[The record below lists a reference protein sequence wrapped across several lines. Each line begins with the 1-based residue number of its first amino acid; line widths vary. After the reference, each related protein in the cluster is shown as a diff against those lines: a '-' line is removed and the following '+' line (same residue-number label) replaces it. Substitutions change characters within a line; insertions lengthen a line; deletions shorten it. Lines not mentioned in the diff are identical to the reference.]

1 MNDSILSQLNP
12 RQREAAETIDG
23 PLLIVAG
30 PGSGKTRLITYRIA
44 YLMRVAGVSPGRIAA
59 VTFTNKAAREMK
71 ERVRDVV
78 SYGAERLTLGTF
90 HAFCAQVL
98 RRDGEAIGLDRAFA
112 IYDDADQVEM
122 IKRGMRETDVDPKR
136 FAPRAVQSAISGAK
150 SQLLTAQGFAARTAS
165 YFDEVVGRVYERY
178 ESLMNQ
184 SSAADFDDLLLKTYI
199 LLSERDEVARKY
211 RERYVHFMI
220 DEFQDTNVAQYA
232 IARLIA
238 GEHRNLCAVG
248 DPDQSIYSWRNADI
262 RNILSFQTD
271 FPDAKIIALEQNYR
285 STQTIL
291 DASSK
296 LISSNTQRVEK
307 NLFTRNGKGAPIA
320 MAEGYD
326 EEEEAQLVLR
336 EVNALTSGRGG
347 GASGGRKYA
356 LGEIAV
362 MYRVN
367 AQSRALEE
375 GCLRYGV
382 PYQLIG
388 GVKFYQRQEVKD
400 LAAYLRLIANPSD
413 DVSLVRVINRPTRGI
428 GRRTLD
434 ELTRAARDG
443 GTSMF
448 DAIGGG
454 ESAEPEEPASAL
466 GGAPSASSGGGLSI
480 ASGAFTPRAARALGD
495 FRDMI
500 LRLRA
505 ETQSS
510 NIVELMDKTLDSTG
524 YRRYLSDQ
532 DDGEDR
538 LDNINEFRTAAR
550 DYLDM
555 DAPAAL
561 TAFLESVSLVSDVDN
576 LDEKPDSLTLIT
588 LHQAKGLEYPV
599 VFMVGMEDG
608 LAAPLALGGRPG
620 EPRGRAPPV
629 LRGHDA
635 RERAAVPDARV
646 PARIPGGKRTKPAV
660 QISARHPPRADS
672 GRQGGA
678 GRGATAQAARAPAPN
693 ADVDVVDI
701 AIRPARRRLRLRTRL
716 DRTPPDGDADD
727 AVSGRRPPR
736 AAPPIAVSAPVVVF
750 SPAVVLAA
758 AATGATGAQ
767 IRHGSVPAVGKARTA
782 ADTPPPLVRRA
793 PAIPRLRHRR
803 QSSPRLIRRR
813 HSNPLRTRRLGLPS
827 DRSLQGR
834 RRREAP
840 AAVVRQAGEGGVGRV
855 GISRSRTEFDAM
867 ARWRD
872 GAKGW
877 GNGGITPP
885 IFDSHSRAMPFHS
898 RVLSFHSRAL
908 PRHSRESGNPDG
920 FSQVRYPKSSTNRN
934 QRIPSPFMGLQG

>member
-1 MNDSILSQLNP
+1 MARVNDNNLLSELNP

-71 ERVRDVV
+71 ERVREVV

-122 IKRGMRETDVDPKR
+122 VKRAMRETDVDPKR
-136 FAPRAVQSAISGAK
+136 VAPRAVQSAISGAK
-150 SQLLTAQGFAARTAS
+150 SQLLTAQGYSARTAS
-165 YFDEVVGRVYERY
+165 YFEEVAGRVYERY

-184 SSAADFDDLLLKTYI
+184 SAAADFDDLLLKTYT
-199 LLSERDEVARKY
+199 LLSERDEIARKY

-291 DASSK
+291 DASSN
-296 LISSNTQRVEK
+296 LISANTQRVEK
-307 NLFTRNGKGAPIA
+307 NLFTRNGKGARIK

-336 EVNALTSGRGG
+336 EVNALTRGG
-347 GASGGRKYA
+347 GGARKYA

-375 GCLRYGV
+375 ACLRYGV

-388 GVKFYQRQEVKD
+388 GMKFYQRQEVKD
-400 LAAYLRLIANPSD
+400 LAAYLRLIANPND
-413 DVSLVRVINRPTRGI
+413 DVSLVRVINRPARGI

-454 ESAEPEEPASAL
+454 ADGGGESAVVSAL
-466 GGAPSASSGGGLSI
+466 GGAPEPAGGGLSAI
-480 ASGAFTPRAARALGD
+480 SSAAFTPRAARALGD
-495 FRDMI
+495 FRKMI
-500 LRLRA
+500 LRLRE
-505 ETQSS
+505 ETRTA
-510 NIVELMDKTLDSTG
+510 NIIELMDKTLDMSG
-524 YRRYLSDQ
+524 YRRYLGEQ

-538 LDNINEFRTAAR
+538 LDNVNEFRAAAR
-550 DYLDM
+550 DFLNM
-555 DAPAAL
+555 DAAAAL

-576 LDEKPDSLTLIT
+576 LEEKPDSLTLIT
-588 LHQAKGLEYPV
+588 LHQAKGLEYPA

-608 LAAPLALGGRPG
+608 LLPHSRSVDDPAGLEEERRLCYVGMTRAKERLYLMRAFRRGFRGGTGPNLPSRFLLDIPRELIADGETDPESDAPPPRAPARPSRTRTSPPSPTA
-620 EPRGRAPPV
+620 PRGRDYDFSRRPSAPTSPPADSSPPPRTPRRLTPSPRPPASRPPSRPV
-629 LRGHDA
+629 RRPGTVATPPPSGRRGRQQTPPPTA
-635 RERAAVPDARV
+635 RRRGDPRAAVPA
-646 PARIPGGKRTKPAV
+646 
-660 QISARHPPRADS
+660 
-672 GRQGGA
+672 
-678 GRGATAQAARAPAPN
+678 
-693 ADVDVVDI
+693 
-701 AIRPARRRLRLRTRL
+701 
-716 DRTPPDGDADD
+716 
-727 AVSGRRPPR
+727 
-736 AAPPIAVSAPVVVF
+736 F
-750 SPAVVLAA
+750 
-758 AATGATGAQ
+758 ATGDKV
-767 IRHGSVPAVGKARTA
+767 RHASF
-782 ADTPPPLVRRA
+782 
-793 PAIPRLRHRR
+793 
-803 QSSPRLIRRR
+803 
-813 HSNPLRTRRLGLPS
+813 
-827 DRSLQGR
+827 
-834 RRREAP
+834 
-840 AAVVRQAGEGGVGRV
+840 GEGIV
-855 GISRSRTEFDAM
+855 THCEPA
-867 ARWRD
+867 
-872 GAKGW
+872 GADFQVTVAFKD
-877 GNGGITPP
+877 GNGVK
-885 IFDSHSRAMPFHS
+885 R
-898 RVLSFHSRAL
+898 LLQSFAKL
-908 PRHSRESGNPDG
+908 E
-920 FSQVRYPKSSTNRN
+920 KAE
-934 QRIPSPFMGLQG
+934 

>member
-1 MNDSILSQLNP
+1 MNDNLLSKLNP

-71 ERVRDVV
+71 ERVREVV

-90 HAFCAQVL
+90 HAFCARIL

-112 IYDDADQVEM
+112 IYDDADQIEM
-122 IKRGMRETDVDPKR
+122 IKRAMRETDVDPKR
-136 FAPRAVQSAISGAK
+136 VAPRAAQSAISGAK
-150 SQLLTAQGFAARTAS
+150 SQLLTAQGFSARTAS
-165 YFDEVVGRVYERY
+165 YFEEIVGRVYERY

-184 SSAADFDDLLLKTYI
+184 SAAADFDDLLLKTHI
-199 LLSERDEVARKY
+199 LLSEKDDIARKY

-238 GEHRNLCAVG
+238 GGHRNLCAVG

-296 LISSNTQRVEK
+296 LISANTQRVEK
-307 NLFTRNGKGAPIA
+307 NLFTRNGAGAPIA
-320 MAEGYD
+320 MSEGYD
-326 EEEEAQLVLR
+326 EEEEAQLTLR
-336 EVNALTSGRGG
+336 EINALVRGRGG
-347 GASGGRKYA
+347 VRKHA

-375 GCLRYGV
+375 ACLRYGV
-382 PYQLIG
+382 PYQIIG
-388 GVKFYQRQEVKD
+388 GMKFYQRQEVKD

-428 GRRTLD
+428 GRRTMD
-434 ELTRAARDG
+434 ELTRLARDS

-448 DAIGGG
+448 DAIAGG
-454 ESAEPEEPASAL
+454 EGGEDSENAEPASAL
-466 GGAPSASSGGGLSI
+466 GGAPPASGGLS
-480 ASGAFTPRAARALGD
+480 ASAAFTPRAARALGD
-495 FRDMI
+495 FREMI
-500 LRLRA
+500 VRLRA
-505 ETQSS
+505 ETRTS
-510 NIVELMDKTLDSTG
+510 NIIELMDKTLDATG

-538 LDNINEFRTAAR
+538 LDNINEFRAAAR
-550 DYLDM
+550 DYIDM

-576 LDEKPDSLTLIT
+576 LEEKPDSLTLIT

-608 LAAPLALGGRPG
+608 LLPHSRSLDDPASLEEERRLCYVGMTRAKERLYLMRAFRRGFRGGTGPNLPSRFLLDIPRELIADGESDADSEPAPKTPPRATRTRAPSSAPPRSPSAPPPPQRGRGFEFGRGASGRGGRPT
-620 EPRGRAPPV
+620 
-629 LRGHDA
+629 
-635 RERAAVPDARV
+635 PDAA
-646 PARIPGGKRTKPAV
+646 PSRT
-660 QISARHPPRADS
+660 PRRLS
-672 GRQGGA
+672 PSPQ
-678 GRGATAQAARAPAPN
+678 
-693 ADVDVVDI
+693 
-701 AIRPARRRLRLRTRL
+701 RPARRSGT
-716 DRTPPDGDADD
+716 TASPAT
-727 AVSGRRPPR
+727 GRRGQQSPR
-736 AAPPIAVSAPVVVF
+736 RRPSSAQPQAPAF
-750 SPAVVLAA
+750 
-758 AATGATGAQ
+758 ATGDKV
-767 IRHGSVPAVGKARTA
+767 RHASF
-782 ADTPPPLVRRA
+782 
-793 PAIPRLRHRR
+793 
-803 QSSPRLIRRR
+803 
-813 HSNPLRTRRLGLPS
+813 
-827 DRSLQGR
+827 
-834 RRREAP
+834 
-840 AAVVRQAGEGGVGRV
+840 GEGIVTHCEPAGADFQVTVAFKDGGGVKRLLQ
-855 GISRSRTEFDAM
+855 SF
-867 ARWRD
+867 
-872 GAKGW
+872 AKLEK
-877 GNGGITPP
+877 
-885 IFDSHSRAMPFHS
+885 A
-898 RVLSFHSRAL
+898 
-908 PRHSRESGNPDG
+908 E
-920 FSQVRYPKSSTNRN
+920 
-934 QRIPSPFMGLQG
+934 